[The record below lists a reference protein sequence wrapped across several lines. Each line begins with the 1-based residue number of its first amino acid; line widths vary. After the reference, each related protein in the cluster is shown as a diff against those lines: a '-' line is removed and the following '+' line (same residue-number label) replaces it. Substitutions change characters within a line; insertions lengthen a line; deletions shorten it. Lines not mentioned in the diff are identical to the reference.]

1 MLHGTQKPTGKRL
14 SIKAFVAGAGAFM
27 VVFAAC
33 FLAADFLT
41 DPDYILARVN
51 PDFSLN
57 EGYADPDNLKKEWWS
72 SLEQTSFEDGEEASR
87 TTFHRKLLDVMIIE
101 HNDESGEEETLRSAS
116 RGAYAGFKNLYWQ
129 PKSTGNPIADAVN
142 RTTREE
148 SGEGLYVT
156 SGYTL
161 RENNVPSFAVRP
173 ISLSTRKV
181 DDQGNADQQVN
192 ALLFKYDDN
201 NHIIEQTKTVE
212 VKNGNRVTDN
222 DVGHRKLSYEGD
234 RLTKT
239 EDYGPDGT
247 TLISSITYEYEG
259 NRSSYESRWADG
271 TLIERGEMTY
281 GLFGQIKTRT
291 RYDSKGEKISEER
304 YNYRILERYL
314 VFDAAGVAL
323 VATTSVSLLAGSGVY
338 NEIRRR
344 SK

>member
-1 MLHGTQKPTGKRL
+1 MAACSRTKPKRGFSL
-14 SIKAFVAGAGAFM
+14 KAFVAGAGAF
-27 VVFAAC
+27 VAVFAAC

-41 DPDYILARVN
+41 DPDYILSRVN

-57 EGYADPDNLKKEWWS
+57 EGYANPDNLKKEWWS
-72 SLEQTSFEDGEEASR
+72 SLEQTSFEEGKETSS
-87 TTFHRKLLDVMIIE
+87 TIFHRKLLDVMIIE
-101 HNDESGEEETLRSAS
+101 HIDENGEIKTLRSAS
-116 RGAYAGFKNLYWQ
+116 RGAYGGFDNLYWQ
-129 PKSTGNPIADAVN
+129 PESTGNPIVDVVN

-148 SGEGLYVT
+148 SGEGLYIT
-156 SGYTL
+156 SGYTR
-161 RENNVPSFAVRP
+161 RENNVPSFAMRP
-173 ISLSTRKV
+173 ITLSTRKV
-181 DDQGNADQQVN
+181 NDQGKDDQEVN
-192 ALLFKYDDN
+192 TLLFKYDDN

-212 VKNGNRVTDN
+212 VKNGNRTTTN
-222 DVGHRKLSYEGD
+222 DVGHRKLSYEGN
-234 RLTKT
+234 RLAKT

-247 TLISSITYEYEG
+247 TPISSIVYEYEG
-259 NRSSYESRWADG
+259 NTGSYENRWADG

-314 VFDAAGVAL
+314 VFDAAGAAL
-323 VATTSVSLLAGSGVY
+323 VATVSVSLLAGSGVY

>member
-1 MLHGTQKPTGKRL
+1 MSRDTQKSTGRRFSL
-14 SIKAFVAGAGAFM
+14 KAFVAGIAAFLL
-27 VVFAAC
+27 VFAVC

-41 DPDYILARVN
+41 DPDYILSRVN

-57 EGYADPDNLKKEWWS
+57 EGYANPDNLKKEWWS
-72 SLEQTSFEDGEEASR
+72 SLEQTSFEDGKETSS
-87 TTFHRKLLDVMIIE
+87 TTFHRKLLDVMVIE
-101 HNDESGEEETLRSAS
+101 HTDANGESKTLRSS
-116 RGAYAGFKNLYWQ
+116 SFGYHSGKLYWQ
-129 PKSTGNPIADAVN
+129 PKSAGNPITDMVN
-142 RTTREE
+142 RITREE
-148 SGEGLYVT
+148 SDEGLYIT
-156 SGYTL
+156 SGYTR

-173 ISLSTRKV
+173 VILSIRKV
-181 DDQGNADQQVN
+181 DGQGNDEQQVN
-192 ALLFKYDDN
+192 ALDFEYDDN
-201 NHIIEQTKTVE
+201 GRLIEQTKTVE

-222 DVGHRKLSYEGD
+222 DVGHRKLSYEGN
-234 RLTKT
+234 RLAKT

-247 TLISSITYEYEG
+247 TLISSIIYEYEG
-259 NRSSYESRWADG
+259 NRGSYESRWADG

-314 VFDAAGVAL
+314 VFDAAGAAL
-323 VATTSVSLLAGSGVY
+323 VATVSVSLLAGSGVY